1 MLDVGV
7 DDPGDGVEEIVVLS
21 DWEGE

>member
-7 DDPGDGVEEIVVLS
+7 DDPCDGVEEIVVLS